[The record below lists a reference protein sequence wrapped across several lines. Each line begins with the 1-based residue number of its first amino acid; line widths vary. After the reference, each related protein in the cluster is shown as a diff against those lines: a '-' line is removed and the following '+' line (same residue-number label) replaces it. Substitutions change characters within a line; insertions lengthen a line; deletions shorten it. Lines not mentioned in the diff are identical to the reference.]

1 MPAGRLLSEGEKGR
15 IKAYNDAGFNV
26 SEISRKI
33 GRTRCVITN
42 FLRNPEEY
50 GVKRSSGRKPKLD
63 DRDKRRIILEASNSF
78 ASCSTIAAG
87 CTKPVSRMTVWRALK
102 TSEVI
107 VRGILKKAPSL
118 KPRHKTA
125 RLQFAEN
132 NLQRNW
138 ASVCNFSSILFT
150 QICS

>member
-1 MPAGRLLSEGEKGR
+1 VWFKLLCIVFLRSIKLILNKMPAGRLLSEGEKGR

-78 ASCSTIAAG
+78 ASCSTIA
-87 CTKPVSRMTVWRALK
+87 L
-102 TSEVI
+102 
-107 VRGILKKAPSL
+107 SL
-118 KPRHKTA
+118 CPG
-125 RLQFAEN
+125 
-132 NLQRNW
+132 
-138 ASVCNFSSILFT
+138 
-150 QICS
+150 

>member
-63 DRDKRRIILEASNSF
+63 DLDRRRIIW
-78 ASCSTIAAG
+78 
-87 CTKPVSRMTVWRALK
+87 KRA
-102 TSEVI
+102 
-107 VRGILKKAPSL
+107 ILLLRAPPLPQVALSL
-118 KPRHKTA
+118 CPG
-125 RLQFAEN
+125 
-132 NLQRNW
+132 
-138 ASVCNFSSILFT
+138 
-150 QICS
+150 